1 MAQNRAASRSAT
13 PRFTGNQR
21 MSEELPG
28 PPRPR
33 TPRIGSKPPIRGTAC
48 ASCAAIGVVVSV
60 ATTYIVKKG
69 ICSGGRKLWWYDVKS
84 GSTVGCRSSA
94 PF

>member
-1 MAQNRAASRSAT
+1 MNVRGTPRAASAPDPKDRVQTAD
-13 PRFTGNQR
+13 
-21 MSEELPG
+21 PG
-28 PPRPR
+28 
-33 TPRIGSKPPIRGTAC
+33 GAAC
-48 ASCAAIGVVVSV
+48 APCAAIGVVVSV